1 MNMDTAKISLSELQI
16 DAFIEELGSEQIL
29 IRQAAIAQLQQFLD
43 HEKVVKALTAHN
55 LVEINPECRR
65 DLEQILKM
73 ARSSSVSLAAADGQA
88 DNAAEIIRLWFSTDA
103 GQLSA
108 LARRARRLPIEDQAK
123 IFCEIIDRAPEPAR
137 ILPALDFSPSALATE
152 TVLVRLEKLL
162 TADSI
167 LLKMRVTSLLTR
179 INPVRL
185 IKYLPG
191 LLMHKNALVRLPAIK
206 ALYLLSR
213 SEAVR
218 LLNELMSSSDL
229 GKQMSAFTFLF
240 VLPFEDTG
248 DILIRLIESG
258 NLPFN
263 LDQAI
268 RYLIYNNPDSKFFKR
283 LAISWLLHGKRITA
297 LKSYCELAAHSLV
310 VAGLT
315 PKTQQ
320 ELIDEALASAREFIA
335 RHTTHRE
342 DQRPAVVSEIAVDLK
357 NQELARLAGLEKM
370 TSADE
375 EQLLAICK
383 GLVEPSEM
391 ALAIRLTGRHKLGS
405 TPFCDWL
412 ENLVEHDSP
421 EIVLLVVETLQKIGK
436 ARLLAHL
443 PVLVFHADAA
453 VAESSLKIFAA
464 SWPDKFIEKLKLW
477 LKDRNSKVR
486 EVASK
491 GLLEIEFLQ
500 ALELLIA
507 CFRTCTSPD
516 LIKFYSPV
524 LLLNPD
530 RLSVYKLN
538 NLAGRTSGE
547 KRKVLAGL
555 AESINTELSELGRD
569 ASSSGISSL
578 ISEANLRE
586 QWLIILARIQKITY
600 ENQSL
605 DFGDLIQTKAVT
617 FVLVSI
623 LVLALLVFI
632 ARFELSAPT
641 GKPIPVAV
649 PETVY
654 SYDLGQRPTEI
665 TDDKIARS
673 WDYQLPEPAT
683 PPEALYQA
691 LSLEEITAVYEE
703 LIAEAG
709 SSPEI
714 LPSAG
719 DMIRLEAEFN
729 R

>member
-1 MNMDTAKISLSELQI
+1 MNINTAEISLSELQI
-16 DAFIEELGSEQIL
+16 DAYIEELGSKQAL

-43 HEKVVKALTAHN
+43 HEKVVRALTAHS
-55 LVEINPECRR
+55 LVESDSECRR
-65 DLEQILKM
+65 DLEQILKL
-73 ARSSSVSLAAADGQA
+73 ARSSADSVVPTEGVADS
-88 DNAAEIIRLWFSTDA
+88 AAEIVRLWFSADTR
-103 GQLSA
+103 QLSA
-108 LARRARRLPIEDQAK
+108 LTRRARRLPKDEQSG
-123 IFCEIIDRAPEPAR
+123 IFCEIVDRLPEPAR
-137 ILPALDFSPSALATE
+137 ILPALDFSPPALAAE
-152 TVLVRLEKLL
+152 TVLARLENLL

-167 LLKMRVTSLLTR
+167 LLKIRATSLLTR
-179 INPVRL
+179 IKPVRL

-191 LLMHKNALVRLPAIK
+191 LLMHKNVQVRLPAIK
-206 ALYLLSR
+206 ALHALSR

-218 LLNELMSSSDL
+218 LLNELISSSDL
-229 GKQMSAFTFLF
+229 GRQMSAFTFLF
-240 VLPFEDTG
+240 VLPFEDTS
-248 DILIRLIESG
+248 DILIRIIESG

-283 LAISWLLHGKRITA
+283 LTISWLLHGKRMTA

-315 PKTQQ
+315 QKTQQ
-320 ELIDEALASAREFIA
+320 ELIDEALISAREFIA
-335 RHTTHRE
+335 RHTSRR
-342 DQRPAVVSEIAVDLK
+342 DDRRPAVAHEVPGDLK
-357 NQELARLAGLEKM
+357 NHDLASLSGLEKM

-375 EQLLAICK
+375 ERLLAICK
-383 GLVEPSEM
+383 GLVEPSEL
-391 ALAIRLTGRHKLGS
+391 AIAIRLIGRHKLVS

-412 ENLVEHDSP
+412 ENLVEHESP
-421 EIVLLVVETLQKIGK
+421 EIVLKVIETLQQTGK
-436 ARLLAHL
+436 SRLLAHL

-453 VAESSLKIFAA
+453 VAESSLKVYAA
-464 SWPDKFIEKLKLW
+464 FWPDKFIEKLKLW
-477 LKDRNSKVR
+477 LKDSNSKVR

-500 ALELLIA
+500 ALDLLIA

-555 AESINTELSELGRD
+555 AESINAELSELGRD
-569 ASSSGISSL
+569 TSSSGVSSL

-600 ENQSL
+600 DNQSL

-617 FVLVSI
+617 FALVSI